1 MTDPNGRGS
10 IGTYRFDGTPAYLS
24 THVRLMGT
32 GYGACRL
39 MHRLRRALLGVPLAA
54 ALIAPADA
62 QSVDHALD
70 LELAREFMAL
80 ETAGW
85 RLPDPVETCLTGL
98 ALRRLEPMAFGSTE
112 LVDEPELVD
121 PPGPH
126 YRILRVEPEPGDR
139 RRRVAHIEWLLAG
152 PAGARRAE
160 PDSFVFIINDPGGER
175 GIAAMVTEPARLVV
189 RRECFGT

>member
-1 MTDPNGRGS
+1 MPGIR
-10 IGTYRFDGTPAYLS
+10 IL
-24 THVRLMGT
+24 LMRAGC
-32 GYGACRL
+32 GARRL
-39 MHRLRRALLGVPLAA
+39 MHLFRRASLGAPLAV
-54 ALIAPADA
+54 ALAAPAGA
-62 QSVDHALD
+62 QSADRALD

-85 RLPDPVETCLTGL
+85 RLPNPVEACLAGL

-112 LVDEPELVD
+112 LVDEPEFVD

-139 RRRVAHIEWLLAG
+139 RRRVAHIEWLLTG
-152 PAGARRAE
+152 PAGASRTE
-160 PDSFVFIINDPGGER
+160 PDSFVFVINDPGGER
-175 GIAAMVTEPARLVV
+175 GIAAMVTEPAHLVV